1 MHNHFK
7 IRNQMASTV
16 TNMQLRSE
24 LGDDDQLL
32 WEDVWDDNQ
41 LLKSELAG
49 DR

>member
-24 LGDDDQLL
+24 LGD
-32 WEDVWDDNQ
+32 EDLHWMEVWDDNQ
-41 LLKSELAG
+41 QLKSELA
-49 DR
+49 RE